1 MAMLLANTLY
11 LYAGAVGLSII
22 IGVLIKVFYA
32 QQTKGKFKEYQSEIA
47 KSHSRI
53 LKLEVLNEKLQK
65 RLNEVENASSRIKI
79 A

>member
-1 MAMLLANTLY
+1 MAIIFANTLY
-11 LYAGAVGLSII
+11 LYAGAIGVSII
-22 IGVLIKVFYA
+22 MGILIKVFYA
-32 QQTKGKFKEYQSEIA
+32 QQTKVKFKEYQGEIA

-65 RLNEVENASSRIKI
+65 RLNEVENTSSRIKI